1 MLNAQLFLSFG
12 SSPRR
17 EVHLG
22 TFPYLSSS
30 HVGNVRTDKPYQ
42 GWGVCLFVCL
52 FEGPPSIYSWT
63 TGLKKLP
70 EHRTLEEGVPF
81 PPLIATQQLAK
92 LQADLEVR
100 GQGGGLE
107 GRAAPRISTHTRPSL
122 PGLKACCP
130 QTLGDLNF

>member
-1 MLNAQLFLSFG
+1 MS
-12 SSPRR
+12 
-17 EVHLG
+17 
-22 TFPYLSSS
+22 
-30 HVGNVRTDKPYQ
+30 
-42 GWGVCLFVCL
+42 VCLFVCL

-100 GQGGGLE
+100 GQGGGAWKAEQHHGFPPIPALL
-107 GRAAPRISTHTRPSL
+107 SQVLRPVVRRL
-122 PGLKACCP
+122 WG
-130 QTLGDLNF
+130 TLTSEDWVQ